1 MGYGSHYLV
10 LNFGTLCFLLFV
22 TPIGWLLATFLA
34 ILNKPAFGWILKYWN
49 NKMFFNDWIGFF
61 SETYLFLG
69 MCVTLNLDYFRFDTY
84 GNSINSTLT
93 VVFALILAAGPI
105 FVGWFY
111 RRYLRLAQTKLP
123 EFLAKYGSGIE
134 GLNFKRQGNYVLIY

>member
-1 MGYGSHYLV
+1 
-10 LNFGTLCFLLFV
+10 
-22 TPIGWLLATFLA
+22 
-34 ILNKPAFGWILKYWN
+34 
-49 NKMFFNDWIGFF
+49 MFFNDWIGFF

-69 MCVTLNLDYFRFDTY
+69 MCVTLNLNYLRFDTY
-84 GNSINSTLT
+84 GNAINSTLA
-93 VVFALILAAGPI
+93 VVFALILAAGPV

-111 RRYLRLAQTKLP
+111 RRYLDLSQKKIP